1 MDSCN
6 SGPGKF
12 ITLILVAVI
21 LGGSFVL
28 GKKIETRNLDQFTIT
43 VSGEGKVM
51 ATPDIAELNFGVQT
65 GRVKTSEEAMNIL
78 GEKMTAVVD
87 AIKAQGVDE
96 KDIKTQSLSLNP
108 SYDWD
113 EGKRIDQ
120 GFEASQNVR
129 VKIRNT
135 DNASKVLTAAT
146 SAGANQAG
154 NVSFTIDEP
163 EVLQDQARS
172 KAIEDGQKKA
182 ADLAQQLGKKL
193 GKLRGFNEGGGMPY
207 AVMEKAM
214 AYGRGGGGDMEGMAM
229 PPVPTGEQEIR
240 VNVSLTFELK

>member
-6 SGPGKF
+6 SGSGKF
-12 ITLILVAVI
+12 IAMILVAVI

-51 ATPDIAELNFGVQT
+51 TTPDIAELSFGVKT
-65 GRVKTSEEAMNIL
+65 GRVKTSEEAMEIL

-87 AIKAQGVDE
+87 AIKAQGVEE
-96 KDIKTQSLSLNP
+96 KDIKTQNLNLNP
-108 SYDWD
+108 AYDWN
-113 EGKRIDQ
+113 EGKRIDR
-120 GFEASQNVR
+120 GFEANQNVR

-135 DNASKVLTAAT
+135 DDTSKVLSAAT

-154 NVSFTIDEP
+154 SVNFTIDEP
-163 EVLQDQARS
+163 EQLREQART
-172 KAIEDGQKKA
+172 KAIENGQKKA
-182 ADLAQQLGKKL
+182 ADLAKQLGKNL
-193 GKLRGFNEGGGMPY
+193 GKLKGFNEGGGGMPY
-207 AVMEKAM
+207 ARMEKTM
-214 AYGRGGGGDMEGMAM
+214 AYGMGGGDIDEANM

-240 VNVSLTFELK
+240 VNVNLTYELK